1 MYVVPWRSVNPPP
14 YAAPTYGNRPHS
26 LRRTVWPEPAATP
39 LAAGSFISSAGSQG
53 FRTRFLLL
61 NHPCACVPFLRC
73 PRIARVPSFPLRY
86 FGPRRPFLSPSPVAS
101 TMIPRKCHGFCIS
114 PGREKVRGTSGGSL
128 CKTELDQRGVFC
140 SRESGV
146 ESRLLSGVLS
156 LSFLVTPTRKAG
168 GVWRR
173 EEEHNNT
180 RKQGGEVRAQTLQTP
195 VAALSCQTARM

>member
-1 MYVVPWRSVNPPP
+1 MYVVPWRSVNPP

-26 LRRTVWPEPAATP
+26 LRRTAWPEPAATP
-39 LAAGSFISSAGSQG
+39 PSCG
-53 FRTRFLLL
+53 FFYIFCWFTGVPEYR
-61 NHPCACVPFLRC
+61 PCACVRLLCC
-73 PRIARVPSFPLRY
+73 PSIARVPRFPLRY
-86 FGPRRPFLSPSPVAS
+86 FGPSRPFLAS
-101 TMIPRKCHGFCIS
+101 GPAVCTTIPRKCHGFCIS
-114 PGREKVRGTSGGSL
+114 PGREKVRGTFGGSL
-128 CKTELDQRGVFC
+128 CKTRLSQRGVCC

-156 LSFLVTPTRKAG
+156 LSFLVTPTRRVG

-180 RKQGGEVRAQTLQTP
+180 RKQGAEVGAQTPQTP